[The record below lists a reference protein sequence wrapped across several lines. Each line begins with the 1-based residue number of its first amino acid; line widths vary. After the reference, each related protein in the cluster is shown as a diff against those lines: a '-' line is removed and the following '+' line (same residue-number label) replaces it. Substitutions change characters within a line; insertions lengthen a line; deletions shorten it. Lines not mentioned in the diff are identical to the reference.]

1 MKHLLS
7 YSVYQ
12 DMGFFGRD
20 PAALLR
26 AMGCD
31 GLEMLTSYDEIP
43 DAHVRLTSSV
53 HLPYATDWLAAW
65 EGRPYVMDEGSSRIY
80 MYGRSP
86 EDVVS
91 NIEKAV
97 RVAEKARPPYGVMH
111 LANADIPFMHTHGFP
126 HTDSDVISNFSEVMN
141 RVASAF
147 PGGEPPFQIL
157 FENLW
162 WPGLRMT
169 DMSGYRLLERKIEFS
184 NWGICLDVGHL
195 MSCLPGIRTEQN
207 GIEAVLDVVS
217 RYDEDAVDRIRTVH
231 FHYSA
236 SSDYRDSFEEK
247 TPGDGPITDFLIKMY
262 PHVSSIDRH
271 MPFSDSRCAE
281 ILESLRPEFVTHEM
295 PGSEIGPLEDFIK
308 QRSLLQRSP

>member
-20 PAALLR
+20 PEALLK

-31 GLEMLTSYDEIP
+31 GLEILTSYDEVP
-43 DAHVRLTSSV
+43 EQHSRLTAAV
-53 HLPYATDWLAAW
+53 HLPYATDWMAAW
-65 EGRPYVMDEGSSRIY
+65 EGRPYEMDDASSRIY

-91 NIEKAV
+91 NIMLAV
-97 RVAEKARPPYGVMH
+97 RRAEKASPPYGVMH
-111 LANADIPFMHTHGFP
+111 LTNADIPFMHTRRFP
-126 HTDSDVISNFSEVMN
+126 RGDSEVISCFSEVMN
-141 RVASAF
+141 RVASEF

-169 DMSGYRLLERKIEFS
+169 DLSGYRLLERKIEFS
-184 NWGICLDVGHL
+184 RWGLCLDVGHL
-195 MSCLPGIRTEQN
+195 MNCLPGIRTEQD

-217 RYDEDAVDRIRTVH
+217 RYDADAVDRIRTVH

-236 SSDYRDSFEEK
+236 SSEYRDSFEEM
-247 TPGDGPITDFLIKMY
+247 TPGDGPITDFLIGLY
-262 PHVSSIDRH
+262 PHVGSIDRH
-271 MPFSDSRCAE
+271 MPFSDPRCAE
-281 ILESLRPEFVTHEM
+281 ILDILRPEYVTHEM

-308 QRSLLQRSP
+308 QRSLLP